1 MAPVTTLGPTLAEK
15 IRNGGIT
22 HRTAS
27 SPTQAGQ
34 ALGCP
39 TKQLET
45 LWRKLKPPGGRQ
57 MPFAEPPHE
66 TAGSDRRWCCR
77 ESLGATGDDGRGELF
92 DVNGRRLAAT
102 DRVSGR
108 EGGQASA
115 VGGSVS
121 RN

>member
-39 TKQLET
+39 TKAA
-45 LWRKLKPPGGRQ
+45 GAIV
-57 MPFAEPPHE
+57 AE
-66 TAGSDRRWCCR
+66 AAAADRRQDAPR
-77 ESLGATGDDGRGELF
+77 RASSTKQPVRIAARVVESSLGATGDGGGG
-92 DVNGRRLAAT
+92 DVPHMDGRRLAASG
-102 DRVSGR
+102 RVSRGK
-108 EGGQASA
+108 GGQAS
-115 VGGSVS
+115 G
-121 RN
+121 